1 MAAFCQAPARILCL
15 AGALQYDRAVSR
27 ILITGASGFVGR
39 ALLPVLAPR
48 HRLVLAERRAGGQS
62 AVADA
67 EHRLVGDIGPETDWS
82 AALRGIDAVVHLA
95 AHVHV
100 DDARADSALAMRVN
114 CAGTL
119 RLAEAA
125 RRAGINRFVYLSSV
139 KVNGETSD
147 DAPFREDDAPR
158 PEGAYARSKW
168 AAEQALAA
176 LVTKDAPESA
186 ATEIVIL
193 RPPLVYGPGAKANF
207 RALVRLC
214 LLGVPLPFGAIDN
227 QRSLIYSGNLAD
239 AIACVLAAPPR
250 RGCRTYLLRDGT
262 DLSTADLVRRIA
274 AGINREARLPALPP
288 DWLRSALRLVGKGA
302 AADRLLASLAVD
314 DSLFRADY
322 GWRPPYTVDE
332 GLTLTARWFRDAT
345 HS

>member
-48 HRLVLAERRAGGQS
+48 HRLVLAQRRTGGQPP
-62 AVADA
+62 VADA

-82 AALRGIDAVVHLA
+82 AALRGVDAVVHLA

-100 DDARADSALAMRVN
+100 DDARADPALAMRVN

-125 RRAGINRFVYLSSV
+125 RRAGISRFVYLSSV

-168 AAEQALAA
+168 AAEQGLAALAA
-176 LVTKDAPESA
+176 KGGPPSA
-186 ATEIVIL
+186 VGDIVIL
-193 RPPLVYGPGAKANF
+193 RSPLVYGPGAKANF
-207 RALVRLC
+207 RTLVRLC

-302 AADRLLASLAVD
+302 AADRLLASLTVD

-322 GWRPPYTVDE
+322 GWHPPYTVDE
-332 GLTLTARWFRDAT
+332 GLTLTARWFRDAA
-345 HS
+345 HP